1 MRLLLP
7 VLLAALLPLAPAAAQ
22 TADPAAHLAAL
33 RTQLAPGKQVY
44 ISRQLALTSAEEAAF
59 WPIYDEHQA
68 ALGEITTRRRENAAA
83 LARAAGDDDTLE
95 DLGEEAVDI
104 ELDEAA
110 LMERTW
116 NRVRRALPM
125 AKALRYLQLEA
136 LLSTLQRA
144 DLAPSTP
151 VGG

>member
-1 MRLLLP
+1 
-7 VLLAALLPLAPAAAQ
+7 
-22 TADPAAHLAAL
+22 
-33 RTQLAPGKQVY
+33 
-44 ISRQLALTSAEEAAF
+44 
-59 WPIYDEHQA
+59 
-68 ALGEITTRRRENAAA
+68 
-83 LARAAGDDDTLE
+83 
-95 DLGEEAVDI
+95 
-104 ELDEAA
+104 
-110 LMERTW
+110 MERTW